1 MFFLVL
7 ISAPL
12 PISQLSLFLSRR
24 VWDYWHSERW
34 GLCCVGTY
42 ETTAFQGW
50 RLNLS
55 KRGTAF
61 TKYYSDKQHGGQRKA
76 LKAANTARTELKERR
91 QAWETQ
97 RTEAQG
103 KVDKLYFEELEQLKK
118 NFSAAVA
125 RVMKTLIGRAF

>member
-1 MFFLVL
+1 MLSQKLPVPAGAVNVSRSLLIFDSVL
-7 ISAPL
+7 LRSRY
-12 PISQLSLFLSRR
+12 SQ
-24 VWDYWHSERW
+24 
-34 GLCCVGTY
+34 GGIG
-42 ETTAFQGW
+42 FQGW
-50 RLNLS
+50 RLSLS